1 MRDQHKS
8 KKLKIIAST
17 WNHEFELPEFFR
29 EFMKI
34 MVYSE
39 ILFSKN
45 SLTDFYI
52 TPVFT
57 ERSFRT
63 DIKNYIV

>member
-1 MRDQHKS
+1 MRDQYKS

-39 ILFSKN
+39 IPFSKN
-45 SLTDFYI
+45 SYG
-52 TPVFT
+52 
-57 ERSFRT
+57 
-63 DIKNYIV
+63 